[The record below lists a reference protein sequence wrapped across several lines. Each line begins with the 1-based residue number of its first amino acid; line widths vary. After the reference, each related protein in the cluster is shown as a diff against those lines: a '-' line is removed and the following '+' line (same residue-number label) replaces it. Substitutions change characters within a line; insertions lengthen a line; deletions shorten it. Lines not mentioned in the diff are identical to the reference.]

1 VSTTAIDWRA
11 TLSEALNAPGS
22 LGTTYTRFYNYSFL
36 NQIRLMMQGTRE
48 PVATYNRWVE
58 LGRQV
63 RKGSKAKVVLA
74 PIMVSRDAKDGEN
87 LVIGADGKPRK
98 RQILVG
104 FRDSRTVF
112 GFSDTDGDDLPA
124 VDLPGW
130 DVDTA
135 LAALKV

>member
-1 VSTTAIDWRA
+1 VSTAAIDWRA
-11 TLSEALNAPGS
+11 TLTEALSAPGA

-36 NQIRLMMQGTRE
+36 NQIRLMMQGLHE
-48 PVATYNRWVE
+48 PVATYNRWIE

-74 PIMVSRDAKDGEN
+74 PVLVGGNLKDGNGNVVVGE
-87 LVIGADGKPRK
+87 DGKPRK

-112 GFSDTDGDDLPA
+112 GFSDTDGDEPRA
-124 VDLPGW
+124 VALPGW
-130 DVDTA
+130 DTDTSSRR
-135 LAALKV
+135 